1 LSLNIIIITINIIRV
16 FQAARPIKLHTQT
29 HKEEQTAT
37 CKNQQ
42 LQKKE
47 NNTKQIKKHSIK
59 PLKPV
64 TSL

>member
-1 LSLNIIIITINIIRV
+1 MQKSTIT
-16 FQAARPIKLHTQT
+16 
-29 HKEEQTAT
+29 
-37 CKNQQ
+37 
-42 LQKKE
+42 KKE